1 MLCFIIEIKRKLCLD
16 LVLVVLFINIDS
28 LVCLVVNNNVG
39 SKMIK
44 MLFLFYINFCYEYL
58 LCGK

>member
-39 SKMIK
+39 SKM
-44 MLFLFYINFCYEYL
+44 FN
-58 LCGK
+58 